1 MCGRF
6 TITTDRVELII
17 NRFKA
22 ELAPGFEGYKPR
34 YNAAPGQSIP
44 VVVSKDNKRYLTN
57 MFWGF
62 IPPWGEKSDGSTTSQ
77 ANIRDDTI
85 ERNRFFKERLLTSRC
100 IIVADGF
107 YEWKKPEGYEH
118 IIRGEKLPKGIKKTP
133 YRIILKNNQ
142 LFALAGLWRSIEI
155 ENKKV
160 VTTGIITTRPN
171 SLMAS
176 IHDRMPVILNDEDLD
191 IWLDNNVKDFEQLY
205 NLLDPYPENEM
216 DAYVVSYAVN
226 NSRDDTAACIEPIK

>member
-6 TITTDRVELII
+6 TITSDRVEII
-17 NRFKA
+17 LDRFKA

-44 VVVSKDNKRYLTN
+44 AVVSRDSRRYLTN

-107 YEWKKPEGYEH
+107 YEWKKPKGFEH
-118 IIRGEKLPKGIKKTP
+118 ITRGEKLPKGMKKTP
-133 YRIILKNNQ
+133 YRIILKNKQ

-155 ENKKV
+155 GNKKV

-171 SLMAS
+171 SLMVS
-176 IHDRMPVILNDEDLD
+176 IHDRMPVILSDDDLD
-191 IWLDNNVKDFEQLY
+191 IWLDNNVKDFELLH
-205 NLLDPYPENEM
+205 NMLDPYPETEM
-216 DAYVVSYAVN
+216 HAYVVSYTVN
-226 NSRDDTAACIEPIK
+226 NSQDDTAACIEPIM